1 MGKFK
6 VGDIIVANEKSN
18 TKYGMTS
25 KINNWKGIVKEIIG
39 GDAIQVTTIRS
50 GKKDMGKTYIVD
62 PYYFDLAMDIRDD
75 IMETNIA
82 RLKSRNHSWN
92 GFEIEKII
100 FDEVFIRNNY
110 KIKGIYPNEKKKLV
124 VVKFDDDSVIKV
136 KCSKE
141 DEFDVYVG
149 VALAYSYKQYGSN
162 TKFRK
167 MVDKLIGG
175 TKNGK

>member
-6 VGDIIVANEKSN
+6 VGDVIVANKKSN
-18 TKYGMTS
+18 KEYIMTN
-25 KINNWKGIVKEIIG
+25 KRNNWKGVVQEIIG
-39 GDAIQVTTIRS
+39 GDAIRVMTIHS
-50 GKKDMGKTYIVD
+50 CKNHIGKTFTVD
-62 PYYFDLAMDIRDD
+62 PYYFDLEKNSRDKE
-75 IMETNIA
+75 IEATTIA
-82 RLKSRNHSWN
+82 LKSRNHSWC
-92 GFEIEKII
+92 GVEIDKII

-110 KIKGIYPNEKKKLV
+110 KIKGIYPNEEKKLV

-175 TKNGK
+175 TK

>member
-18 TKYGMTS
+18 KEYGMTS
-25 KINNWKGIVKEIIG
+25 KINNWKGVVQEIIG
-39 GDAIQVTTIRS
+39 GDAIRVTTIHS
-50 GKKDMGKTYIVD
+50 GKQDVGKTYTVD
-62 PYYFDLAMDIRDD
+62 PYYFDLEKEYSIDEKIG
-75 IMETNIA
+75 TNITG
-82 RLKSRNHSWN
+82 LKSRNHSWY
-92 GFEIEKII
+92 GVEIDKII

-110 KIKGIYPNEKKKLV
+110 KIKGIYPNEEKKLV

-175 TKNGK
+175 TK